1 MRKFNNSDDLD
12 ESAYAMGMSD
22 SSDIAGAAPPRYSGS
37 KKSAKMFSGTDYDTA
52 WKEYLKNHPDIAR
65 KAEKMNRI
73 ASQEAELLRNCRW
86 RQ

>member
-52 WKEYLKNHPDIAR
+52 WKEYLKEHPDIAR
-65 KAEKMNRI
+65 KAEKMNYI
-73 ASQEAELLRNCRW
+73 ARQTAVQSRNSR
-86 RQ
+86 